1 MNSNTPIR
9 CDTVMEGASRDRGR
23 QVASG
28 QEDKVSRFKV
38 SGFQGFRGFS
48 SGAWRQGRNDRGTEI
63 KGVPNVSSG
72 RLGSPP
78 PELPNHEWRIR
89 RTAWTVNVTLVIRAL
104 AA

>member
-1 MNSNTPIR
+1 MRHSDGGCKGRTR
-9 CDTVMEGASRDRGR
+9 R
-23 QVASG
+23 QVASR
-28 QEDKVSRFKV
+28 QRDKVSRFQGFKV
-38 SGFQGFRGFS
+38 SRFQGFKVSRFQGFKGFKGFS

-89 RTAWTVNVTLVIRAL
+89 RTSW
-104 AA
+104 